1 MSDRIFLRGVQL
13 HARHGV
19 FEEERRL
26 GQRFIVDVDYWVDTA
41 GYAQTDDFRSAVS
54 YNDVY
59 LTLME
64 IAAGEP
70 VNLIETLADRIA
82 AALLARFAPIE
93 VVRVQVHKPS
103 APIAGVFGDVG
114 VDITRRR
121 GEA

>member
-26 GQRFIVDVDYWVDTA
+26 GQRFIVDVDYWVDMTD
-41 GYAQTDDFRSAVS
+41 YARTDDFRGAVS

-64 IAAGEP
+64 IAGGEP
-70 VNLIETLADRIA
+70 VNLIETLAERIA
-82 AALLARFAPIE
+82 AALLTRFAPIE

-121 GEA
+121 GGA

>member
-26 GQRFIVDVDYWVDTA
+26 GQRFIVDVDYWVDTV

>member
-26 GQRFIVDVDYWVDTA
+26 GQRFIVDVDYWVDLT
-41 GYAQTDDFRSAVS
+41 GYARTDDFRGAVS

-70 VNLIETLADRIA
+70 VNLIETLAERIA

-93 VVRVQVHKPS
+93 AVRVQVHKPS

>member
-26 GQRFIVDVDYWVDTA
+26 GQRFVVDVDYWVDTS
-41 GYAQTDDFRSAVS
+41 GYAATDDVRGAVS
-54 YNDVY
+54 YGDVY

-64 IAAGEP
+64 IAGGEP
-70 VNLIETLADRIA
+70 VNLIETLAERIA
-82 AALLARFAPIE
+82 AALLGRFGSIDA
-93 VVRVQVHKPS
+93 VRVQIHKPS
-103 APIAGVFGDVG
+103 APIPGVFGDVG

>member
-26 GQRFIVDVDYWVDTA
+26 GQRFIVDVDYWVDMSA
-41 GYAQTDDFRSAVS
+41 YAAADDFRGAVS

-64 IAAGEP
+64 IAGGEP
-70 VNLIETLADRIA
+70 VNLIETLAERIA
-82 AALLARFAPIE
+82 AALLSRFAPIE

-114 VDITRRR
+114 VDVTRRR

>member
-26 GQRFIVDVDYWVDTA
+26 GQRFVVDVDYWVDTSA
-41 GYAQTDDFRSAVS
+41 YAATDDVRGAVS
-54 YNDVY
+54 YGDVY

-64 IAAGEP
+64 IAGGEP
-70 VNLIETLADRIA
+70 VNLIETLAERIA
-82 AALLARFAPIE
+82 AALLGRFGSIDA
-93 VVRVQVHKPS
+93 VRVQIHKPS
-103 APIAGVFGDVG
+103 APIPGVFGDVG